1 MLFISV
7 KRDMSS
13 KHQGH
18 EPDDHYSKA
27 TNETCNEGEA
37 YCWMNCLPT
46 KTCGAHQEMTCF
58 RFSFAV
64 FEFRDLSHLT
74 RDLSQAHSR
83 KNRS

>member
-1 MLFISV
+1 MVFISV

-58 RFSFAV
+58 RFLFAV
-64 FEFRDLSHLT
+64 LNF
-74 RDLSQAHSR
+74 
-83 KNRS
+83 KICPI